1 MHVIRLH
8 GPWEYEP
15 LARVAHDNRP
25 LPQSGRVT
33 LPADW
38 SQSLGAD
45 FRGQVR
51 FLRRF
56 NCPTGLDHEYRVY
69 LVVEGVESF
78 GDVSLNGVNLGTTQG
93 RGVAFRADITSQLA
107 LHNTLSIKI
116 ESLENP
122 GGILGGIRL
131 EIAEPT

>member
-15 LARVAHDNRP
+15 LARVADDHRP
-25 LPQSGRVT
+25 LPQPGRAI

-56 NCPTGLDHEYRVY
+56 NCPTGLDHEHRVY

-78 GDVSLNGVNLGTTQG
+78 GELLLNGATLGTTRVG
-93 RGVAFRADITSQLA
+93 EGSFRADITSHLA

-131 EIAEPT
+131 EIDEPT